1 MSPIDSEALVQ
12 FLIAQTRSNISFLI
26 SQHQISPVVGRE
38 ILDRL
43 PNAGTN
49 IPDPVMALSLQA
61 SNIRISGPSTPPPTS
76 YGSRDYNSPTPLGTV
91 KAKALWGYNE
101 TGEDPQDLSFQS
113 GDIIEIV
120 QETNNDWWTGRY
132 RGREGLFPSNY
143 VEKLPPSSP
152 LSRPPPPPAAH
163 SNSSYT
169 SNPNYNDNHYTD
181 SRPLGSPAAPNPTYP
196 AYPPPGGPP
205 SRPGGYGPPPPLGY
219 YQSSPPQPPPQGY
232 NSYSYAPPPPGPVIV
247 SASAPPAPVDQPKKN
262 RFGGM
267 GNTLA
272 TAAVGGL
279 GFGAGSAIGADVVN
293 SIF

>member
-1 MSPIDSEALVQ
+1 MSPIDSEAFIQHLV
-12 FLIAQTRSNISFLI
+12 AQTRSNITFLI
-26 SQHQISPVVGRE
+26 SQHQISPAAGRD

-49 IPDPVMALSLQA
+49 IPDPVTALSQQA
-61 SNIRISGPSTPPPTS
+61 SNIRISGPSTPPLSSS
-76 YGSRDYNSPTPLGTV
+76 YGSIGARDYNSAPAPVSTV
-91 KAKALWGYNE
+91 RAKALWGYNE
-101 TGEDPQDLSFQS
+101 AGDDPQDLSFRS

-132 RGREGLFPSNY
+132 NGREGLFPSNY

-152 LSRPPPPPAAH
+152 LSRPPPPPVARN
-163 SNSSYT
+163 NSSGT
-169 SNPNYNDNHYTD
+169 
-181 SRPLGSPAAPNPTYP
+181 PAAPNPTYP
-196 AYPPPGGPP
+196 AYPLPGGPP
-205 SRPGGYGPPPPLGY
+205 PPGPGPSGYGPPLPSGY
-219 YQSSPPQPPPQGY
+219 YQTPPPPQGY
-232 NSYSYAPPPPGPVIV
+232 NSYSYSPTPPPPDPVVV

-262 RFGGM
+262 KFGGM

>member
-26 SQHQISPVVGRE
+26 SQHQISPVAGRE

-43 PNAGTN
+43 PNAGTS
-49 IPDPVMALSLQA
+49 IPDPVMALSQQA

-76 YGSRDYNSPTPLGTV
+76 YGSRDYNSPSPLGTV

-132 RGREGLFPSNY
+132 RGREGLFPSKY

-163 SNSSYT
+163 SNSYT
-169 SNPNYNDNHYTD
+169 PNPNYNDSHYSD

-205 SRPGGYGPPPPLGY
+205 PRPGGYGPPPPSGY

-247 SASAPPAPVDQPKKN
+247 SASAPPAPVDQPKN